1 MPTQQR
7 TARIIFKVHHTKYSY
22 RMPNLINKAII
33 TAAGFGSR
41 FLPITKTF
49 PKEMLPIIDKPIIQY
64 LVEECAEA
72 DIKEVIIVASPSEV
86 TKFEDY
92 FYGRATSIRTLMI
105 RQKKL
110 DRWDKVEQVFQLP
123 KITVVP
129 QDESLPYGNGR
140 PIISVKDLVSD
151 GPFVVMWGDDLVLSK
166 VSAVKQLIEDFQR
179 DPCDGILAVQ
189 EVPHHEVD
197 RYGIIKIKEG
207 TKDQVETV
215 IEKPSLDEA
224 PSNMVSYGRYILTPQ
239 IFDHLNAQ
247 TTGLDGELWLQDAND
262 KVAKSGVVRFKIVDG
277 EWMTTGDPL
286 RYMKAHIRFMLDNKK
301 YGPELKEYLKQNGF

>member
-1 MPTQQR
+1 M
-7 TARIIFKVHHTKYSY
+7 
-22 RMPNLINKAII
+22 INKAII

-72 DIKEVIIVASPSEV
+72 EIEEVIIVASPSEV
-86 TKFEDY
+86 SKFEDY

-105 RQKKL
+105 RQEKL
-110 DRWDKVEQVFQLP
+110 DRWDKVEQVFHLP

-140 PIISVKDLVSD
+140 PIITVKDLVMD

-166 VSAVKQLIEDFQR
+166 VSAVKQMIDDFENN
-179 DPCDGILAVQ
+179 PCDGLLAVQ

-197 RYGIIKIKEG
+197 RYGIIKIKDG

-215 IEKPSLDEA
+215 IEKPSIEEA
-224 PSNMVSYGRYILTPQ
+224 PSNMVSYGRYILTPEV
-239 IFDHLNAQ
+239 FDYLTQ
-247 TTGLDGELWLQDAND
+247 DLTGLDGEIWLQDAND
-262 KVAKSGVVRFKIVDG
+262 KIAKKGVVRYKVIDG

-286 RYMKAHIRFMLDNKK
+286 RYMKAHLKFMLAHNK
-301 YGPELKEYLKQNGF
+301 YGPELKEFVASLK